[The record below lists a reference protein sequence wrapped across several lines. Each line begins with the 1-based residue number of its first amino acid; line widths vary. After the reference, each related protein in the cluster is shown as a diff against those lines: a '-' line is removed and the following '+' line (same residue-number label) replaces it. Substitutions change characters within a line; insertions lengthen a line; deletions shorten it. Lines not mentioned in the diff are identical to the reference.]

1 MRVAFELL
9 NARYNRGLP
18 TLISSEWL
26 SAELLTVDEA
36 TFSRVLERAK
46 GFTLDIA
53 RQENRNFRT
62 REIT

>member
-26 SAELLTVDEA
+26 SAELLAVDEA
-36 TFSRVLERAK
+36 TFSRALERAK

-53 RQENRNFRT
+53 RQEGRNFR
-62 REIT
+62 IA